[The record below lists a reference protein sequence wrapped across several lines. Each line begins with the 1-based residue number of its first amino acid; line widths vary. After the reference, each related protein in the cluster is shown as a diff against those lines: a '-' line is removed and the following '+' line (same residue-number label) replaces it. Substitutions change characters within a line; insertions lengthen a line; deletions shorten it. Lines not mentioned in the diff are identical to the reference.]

1 MTVNGNA
8 TNIIS
13 KELKII
19 HVNVNS
25 LIKISRR
32 YELNNFIKNNN
43 PDIVLLNETKL
54 NNKHKLFLKIVN

>member
-43 PDIVLLNETKL
+43 PDIVLLNETKITT
-54 NNKHKLFLKIVN
+54 NINFFLKILN